1 MPFLLKDTSKLTP
14 DLICNYIKLHHE
26 RMAPR
31 YKRLNDYYEGKHD
44 ILIRTPKRKDD
55 PCNNIVANFAKYIT
69 DIASGYQMGE
79 PVSYQSEEDL
89 TDLMYYFNKAQ
100 VDVQDTD
107 NAEDQ
112 SIYGVAYELVYM
124 SSDEESVPKTASILP
139 EQAFV
144 IYSDTVEFK
153 PVAGIYYTEIRDVQ
167 TQDIIG
173 FNVYA
178 STATDYILFKT
189 TKDYGVDGDVITQ
202 TNPFKMVT
210 LIEIYNNKHMQGDF
224 EQLIPMINGY
234 NKLQSNRVD
243 DKEEFV
249 NSLMVI
255 KGQTLG
261 DTEDEKSETYR
272 NIKENGV
279 MEMTP
284 DGEASFLTRDS
295 DQQGDD
301 LLRQSLSGDLH
312 KFSFVPDLTDKEFA
326 GNISGVAMQF
336 KLFPLDRLMDKKD
349 RYTKEG
355 LRYRIQLFSNILAT
369 KGKKPVDVDKIT
381 ITINH
386 SSPKNLLETAQVIS
400 NLAGIASNET
410 LLAQLPFVEDP
421 KEEAERAAEER
432 RQEQDEQFVMATA
445 AINGNNE
452 E

>member
-1 MPFLLKDTSKLTP
+1 MPFLLKDTSELTP

-31 YKRLNDYYEGKHD
+31 YRRLNDYYEGKHE

-124 SSDEESVPKTASILP
+124 SSDDESVPKTASILP

-301 LLRQSLSGDLH
+301 LLRQSLSDDLH

>member
-1 MPFLLKDTSKLTP
+1 MPFLLKDTSELTP

-89 TDLMYYFNKAQ
+89 SDLMYYFNKAQ

-124 SSDEESVPKTASILP
+124 SSDDESVPKTASILP

-261 DTEDEKSETYR
+261 DTEDEKSEAYR

-301 LLRQSLSGDLH
+301 LLRQSLSDDLH

-432 RQEQDEQFVMATA
+432 RQEQDERYVMTPAPVV
-445 AINGNNE
+445 
-452 E
+452 

>member
-1 MPFLLKDTSKLTP
+1 MPFLLKDTSELTP

-31 YKRLNDYYEGKHD
+31 YKRLNDYYEGKHE

-124 SSDEESVPKTASILP
+124 SSDDESVPKTASILP

-189 TKDYGVDGDVITQ
+189 TKDYGVDGDVFTQ

-301 LLRQSLSGDLH
+301 LLRQSLSDDLH

-400 NLAGIASNET
+400 NLTGIASNET

-432 RQEQDEQFVMATA
+432 RQEQDERYVMATPT
-445 AINGNNE
+445 INGNNE